1 MHMHGESHL
10 GRSFNRVVSRV
21 PAYLS
26 VAPEQ
31 HVNPAPAVLLT
42 PTLPS
47 PLGLRRVSFYPA
59 RTPLD
64 FKTFLAF
71 QLVQHL
77 HPFCLQ
83 ATRQTTYIYLILA
96 PPSPRFLCIHL
107 MHEVACHDRDDFRF
121 QGCCLNDSCSIFIQ
135 HPLSLPVV
143 VIRGDLNHA
152 QLIRFAKLRRPR
164 PRYRYL
170 HLRIHTPRRTKL

>member
-1 MHMHGESHL
+1 LYGNECMYMHMHGESHL

-47 PLGLRRVSFYPA
+47 TLGLRRVSFYPA

-83 ATRQTTYIYLILA
+83 ATRQTIYISHFGSPKPEVFMYTFNARGGLPRSGRFQIPGLLFKRLVFDFHTT
-96 PPSPRFLCIHL
+96 PPLSPRC
-107 MHEVACHDRDDFRF
+107 R
-121 QGCCLNDSCSIFIQ
+121 NS
-135 HPLSLPVV
+135 
-143 VIRGDLNHA
+143 
-152 QLIRFAKLRRPR
+152 RRS
-164 PRYRYL
+164 
-170 HLRIHTPRRTKL
+170 